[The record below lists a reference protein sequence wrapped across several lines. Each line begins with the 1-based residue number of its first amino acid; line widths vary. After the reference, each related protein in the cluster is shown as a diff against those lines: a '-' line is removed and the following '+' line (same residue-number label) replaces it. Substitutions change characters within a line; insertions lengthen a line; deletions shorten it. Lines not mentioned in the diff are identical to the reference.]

1 MRNKILI
8 FLFSVCSVCMF
19 HSCSDNLN
27 IEPAQSIS
35 ENIAL
40 DSDRNVKN
48 VLNGAYNELRSGAIY
63 GGELLRNGELLAGDG
78 EILFVGTFG
87 GPRQIFNKQMIAENE
102 DVRRQWMD
110 SYAAIN
116 VVNNVLS
123 AIPIVNEE
131 DRDRVEGEALFIR
144 GMVYFDLVRFYA
156 KTYDAGQANTQEGVP
171 LVITPTRGINEGNLV
186 KRNSVEEVYNQVIS
200 DLTRAATILPESNG
214 IFPGSGAA
222 NALLARVYLQKGDF
236 PKARDAANTVIESQ
250 VFSLRP
256 NYASVFNGDV
266 AGSEDIFAIE
276 FTTQDEGSS
285 ATEFWS
291 IPQFGGRD
299 GDIEI
304 LPGHL
309 NLYDANDERFALFFD
324 GAAAI
329 RSGKWNNL
337 FGVVNL
343 LRLAE
348 MYLIRAET
356 NQRLG
361 TNVGDTPLAD
371 YNVIHT
377 RAGLTAKEGNIT
389 LEDIILERRLELA
402 HEGHKIHDHKRLKL
416 NVGSLP
422 YSDSKL
428 VFPIPAREIEANTS
442 LSQNEGY

>member
-1 MRNKILI
+1 
-8 FLFSVCSVCMF
+8 MF

-123 AIPIVNEE
+123 AIPIVNEG